1 MKKLDPIQAARDA
14 VTANPARP
22 ATAIIHDSADARCVV
37 FRLEPGQQV
46 APHTSPSSVLL
57 LAVEGSGTVTTADGE
72 TPDGEMPLA
81 VGEAAMYEPRELH
94 GMRAVAE
101 RFVVMAVITPQ
112 PGSRA

>member
-1 MKKLDPIQAARDA
+1 MKKLDPIQAAREA
-14 VTANPARP
+14 VSANPVRP

-57 LAVEGSGTVTTADGE
+57 LAVEGSGVVTTAEGDS
-72 TPDGEMPLA
+72 PLA
-81 VGEAAMYEPRELH
+81 VGEAALYEPRELH

-101 RFVVMAVITPQ
+101 RFVLLAVITPQ

>member
-1 MKKLDPIQAARDA
+1 MKKLHPIQAAREA
-14 VTANPARP
+14 VSANPARP

-57 LAVEGSGTVTTADGE
+57 LAVEGSGVVTTAEGD
-72 TPDGEMPLA
+72 TPLA
-81 VGEAAMYEPRELH
+81 VGEAALYEPRELH

-101 RFVVMAVITPQ
+101 RFVLLAVITPQ

>member
-1 MKKLDPIQAARDA
+1 MKKLDPIRAAREA
-14 VTANPARP
+14 VSANPARP

-37 FRLEPGQQV
+37 FRLEPGQEV

-57 LAVEGSGTVTTADGE
+57 LAVEGSGVVTTADGD
-72 TPDGEMPLA
+72 TPLV
-81 VGEAAMYEPRELH
+81 VGEAALYEPRELH

-101 RFVVMAVITPQ
+101 RFVLLAVITPQ